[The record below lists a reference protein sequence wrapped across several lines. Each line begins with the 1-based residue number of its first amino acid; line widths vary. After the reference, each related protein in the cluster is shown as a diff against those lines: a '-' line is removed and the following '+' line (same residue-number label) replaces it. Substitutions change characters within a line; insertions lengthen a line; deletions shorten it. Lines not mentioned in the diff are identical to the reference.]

1 MILARSPLR
10 RGPVRLSGHETP
22 LSAVAFAGRSIR
34 RKARNVRNWCGDLSA
49 SHQPCQP
56 VDGVRISR
64 AVRGVYKGQ
73 KSKMQEC
80 RCRAWKL
87 GVWRPSADRIPF
99 DWQLP
104 HGGMRGRPPGAL
116 RRHQRCRR
124 GVRGAREAS
133 GEGVEARQR
142 LRVSFTQFCPPRCSK
157 IGAGVCIDRRHGG
170 RLSPP
175 GLPPPVGAARG
186 SRHWRR
192 GRSRR
197 APHRGGRVLAGG
209 RGRRA
214 ARCRSGGIA
223 HPGGWTMDHR
233 SIGADC
239 ETRRSARRRQ
249 LRRRRGE
256 SRPARGA
263 VRPGDGP
270 GERVGVNPARSTH
283 AGPWFQRRR
292 GSGTTGKRR
301 GRQSCGQAGRPSRPP
316 RGRRQ
321 RGIEAPTRR
330 GLRGH
335 RNWGVAIEDILR

>member
-1 MILARSPLR
+1 MQGCR
-10 RGPVRLSGHETP
+10 RH
-22 LSAVAFAGRSIR
+22 
-34 RKARNVRNWCGDLSA
+34 
-49 SHQPCQP
+49 
-56 VDGVRISR
+56 
-64 AVRGVYKGQ
+64 
-73 KSKMQEC
+73 
-80 RCRAWKL
+80 AWVL
-87 GVWRPSADRIPF
+87 GAWRPSADRIPF

-104 HGGMRGRPPGAL
+104 HGGKRGRPPALPQVCGAHE
-116 RRHQRCRR
+116 RPPGRMWRPGIGFGFRSSNSSVHPD
-124 GVRGAREAS
+124 ARKLALEC
-133 GEGVEARQR
+133 
-142 LRVSFTQFCPPRCSK
+142 VST
-157 IGAGVCIDRRHGG
+157 ADMGG
-170 RLSPP
+170 GLSPP

-186 SRHWRR
+186 SRRLRR
-192 GRSRR
+192 GRQIE
-197 APHRGGRVLAGG
+197 ALAGRGGRILAGG

-239 ETRRSARRRQ
+239 ETRRSTRRRQ

-270 GERVGVNPARSTH
+270 GERERVNPARSTH
-283 AGPWFQRRR
+283 AGPWFQRRH

-301 GRQSCGQAGRPSRPP
+301 GRRSCGQAGRPSRPP

-330 GLRGH
+330 GLRADRGAGPS
-335 RNWGVAIEDILR
+335 RPRTRSRPQGAPPVPKRT

>member
-1 MILARSPLR
+1 MAVCAVGCQALSGATKGCAGRTRSLRGGNGGLAAALSFVHPILSTPVLENWRWSVCRPANMRGARRRRVSPLPWVR
-10 RGPVRLSGHETP
+10 R
-22 LSAVAFAGRSIR
+22 AGRGTG
-34 RKARNVRNWCGDLSA
+34 AGD
-49 SHQPCQP
+49 
-56 VDGVRISR
+56 G
-64 AVRGVYKGQ
+64 
-73 KSKMQEC
+73 
-80 RCRAWKL
+80 
-87 GVWRPSADRIPF
+87 
-99 DWQLP
+99 
-104 HGGMRGRPPGAL
+104 
-116 RRHQRCRR
+116 R
-124 GVRGAREAS
+124 GVRRIEA
-133 GEGVEARQR
+133 
-142 LRVSFTQFCPPRCSK
+142 P
-157 IGAGVCIDRRHGG
+157 
-170 RLSPP
+170 
-175 GLPPPVGAARG
+175 
-186 SRHWRR
+186 

-197 APHRGGRVLAGG
+197 LRRGRQIEALAGRGGRVPAGG

-270 GERVGVNPARSTH
+270 GEREGVNPARSTH
-283 AGPWFQRRR
+283 AGPWFQCRR

-301 GRQSCGQAGRPSRPP
+301 GRRSCGQAGRPSRPP

-330 GLRGH
+330 GRRGRRGLRGH